1 MDSGRSIVGVKWAS
15 TYGQVKG
22 QSLCYVVFQ
31 CSFGGCALLLNTN
44 VVHKWPE
51 DEFLSRN

>member
-1 MDSGRSIVGVKWAS
+1 VDSGRSIVGVKWAS

-22 QSLCYVVFQ
+22 QSLCYVVFL

-44 VVHKWPE
+44 VVHKRPE
-51 DEFLSRN
+51 DDFLSRN